1 MVVVIVLNCIF
12 LRCHAICFPSI
23 HSHTIQELLMQMKL
37 NFKTYCP
44 WLHEFFIDFR
54 VKEAIAKKDKQSEE
68 LAKQRDAAVR
78 RADYAE
84 QLLIEQGKKLLG
96 KN

>member
-1 MVVVIVLNCIF
+1 MFGRCVDMLHDAKYGNASSGFSMLNRCPKTVVVATVAPVL
-12 LRCHAICFPSI
+12 
-23 HSHTIQELLMQMKL
+23 
-37 NFKTYCP
+37 
-44 WLHEFFIDFR
+44 DFR

-68 LAKQRDAAVR
+68 LVKQRDAAVR

>member
-1 MVVVIVLNCIF
+1 MIYTLYARITDANEIKFCN
-12 LRCHAICFPSI
+12 LRF
-23 HSHTIQELLMQMKL
+23 
-37 NFKTYCP
+37 
-44 WLHEFFIDFR
+44 WLHESFFIDFR

-68 LAKQRDAAVR
+68 LVKQRDAAVR

>member
-1 MVVVIVLNCIF
+1 
-12 LRCHAICFPSI
+12 
-23 HSHTIQELLMQMKL
+23 MQMKL
-37 NFKTYCP
+37 NVVSYVLGYMRVFY
-44 WLHEFFIDFR
+44 IDFR

-68 LAKQRDAAVR
+68 LVKQRDAAVR